1 MTENRNELAEMLR
14 SIEEELREAIDNGNL
29 SDFLD
34 NVLEVRSV
42 KINNEFEGVRILLT
56 FGGPNIWLDTDL
68 MELRGFWAG
77 QEEHLQLLSD
87 DCAEVNAYFDYLA
100 EE

>member
-14 SIEEELREAIDNGNL
+14 SYAIDLRDAIDNNT
-29 SDFLD
+29 LD
-34 NVLEVRSV
+34 EFMESALEVRSV
-42 KINNEFEGVRILLT
+42 KIDDNFEGVRILLA

-87 DCAEVNAYFDYLA
+87 DCAQVNAYFDYLA